1 MRTVTLV
8 FPTIK
13 ALWSFIDLI
22 DVKYTEVNIRTI
34 SLVCDCSDADLE
46 LAKRDFGATVE
57 EEVNEK

>member
-1 MRTVTLV
+1 MITVTLC

-34 SLVCDCSDADLE
+34 SLICDCSEADL
-46 LAKRDFGATVE
+46 LMAVRDFGATFVRE
-57 EEVNEK
+57 I